1 MKCCYCYWYV
11 CFNRSTNQWNNT
23 ITLTQLKEYLRK
35 SASLHEVRTRKI
47 IMISEYIASS
57 VNAIVIGGIE
67 VVAAVTYNEKLAE
80 EAVKRIDIGGYIS
93 TIIHL
98 FSDIRF
104 ISKIKKDFIEKS
116 IEENYKEKLAKVK

>member
-1 MKCCYCYWYV
+1 
-11 CFNRSTNQWNNT
+11 
-23 ITLTQLKEYLRK
+23 
-35 SASLHEVRTRKI
+35 
-47 IMISEYIASS
+47 MIFEYIASS

-67 VVAAVTYNEKLAE
+67 VVTAVTYNEKLAE
-80 EAVKRIDIGGYIS
+80 EAVKQIDIGGYIA

-116 IEENYKEKLAKVK
+116 IEENYKEKLAKIK